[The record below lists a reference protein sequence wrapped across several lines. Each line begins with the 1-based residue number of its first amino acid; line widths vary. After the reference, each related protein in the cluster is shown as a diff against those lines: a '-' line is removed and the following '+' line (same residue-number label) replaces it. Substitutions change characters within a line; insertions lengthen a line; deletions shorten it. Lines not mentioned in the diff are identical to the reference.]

1 MSELDPYEIARSITA
16 LNAWEKMSR
25 HNWALVPQTSES
37 PIIASVVS
45 EKGDG
50 PVVGRLLLFEGFE
63 EFSRLLLH
71 RQMPDFGV
79 AMGPVDFRH
88 YEAVGLRDGSVELF
102 VYEPGFVPMPPDAG
116 QRRFL
121 ASILKECLG
130 VMIRFEEDERLAVK
144 YAAQNAMFARKELC
158 EGSWIDGPLKI
169 RQDKMQMV
177 ERITV
182 SREGAQKASAFPIMP
197 KEIWELDFV
206 MLPSYHTVGP
216 KPRFLYLL
224 VAVDAETGERRIWDK
239 MSVDG
244 NAGGLQ
250 RLWEGH
256 ADRLLKAILALGR
269 VPGSIHLRSRRMMRF
284 LRPLGMH
291 LPFKLVQ
298 HSKLPALESV
308 LELAVRTRKV

>member
-1 MSELDPYEIARSITA
+1 MSELDPYEIARSIA
-16 LNAWEKMSR
+16 SLNAWEKMSR

-37 PIIASVVS
+37 PIIAGVVC
-45 EKGDG
+45 EKGEG
-50 PVVGRLLLFEGFE
+50 PVAGRLLLFEGFD
-63 EFSRLLLH
+63 EFSRYMLQ

-79 AMGPVDFRH
+79 AMGPVDIRH
-88 YEAVGLRDGSVELF
+88 YEAVGIKNGSVELF
-102 VYEPGFVPMPPDAG
+102 VYEPGFVPMPPDAD

-121 ASILKECLG
+121 APILKECLG
-130 VMIRFEEDERLAVK
+130 MMIRFEEDGELAMK
-144 YAAQNAMFARKELC
+144 YAGQNAMFARKELC

-169 RQDKMQMV
+169 GQQQMQMV
-177 ERITV
+177 ERISV
-182 SREGAQKASAFPIMP
+182 SREGAKTASAFPIMP
-197 KEIWELDFV
+197 KECWELDFV

-244 NAGGLQ
+244 SSGGLQ

-256 ADRLLKAILALGR
+256 ADRVLKAILTLGR
-269 VPGSIHLRSRRMMRF
+269 VPGAIHLRSRRMMRF

-291 LPFKLVQ
+291 LPFKMVQ